1 MTVCRDGAQLGKV
14 SAGRYRRSWAVGLL
28 LLMQNALAQ
37 ETLSLQF
44 QDIEVR
50 RALQILAA
58 KTDQNIVIS
67 DSVAGR
73 LSVNLQKVSWRQAL
87 DLVMHAHDLAEQRI
101 GEVLLIAPA
110 AQIAAAKQA
119 QLQQLKDLQQL
130 EPLRTVLLQV
140 RYAQAKVLAGLMAGK
155 GNRLLTKRGGV
166 TVDER
171 TNTLVVTDVPER
183 LARVRK
189 TLEQIDVPLR
199 QVQIEARIAIVNSGL
214 SEQFGFRWQLGGA
227 AVDADTERAAVEL
240 GGGASATALGVGT
253 LDIRRNGA
261 SAWLDAQLS
270 ALVAEGEAQVLARPG
285 IMTLDNAA
293 ALIESG
299 VEIPY
304 QEVSTSGATSTSFK
318 EAALSLEVVP
328 QITPDDRVIM
338 TLQVKQDTV
347 GQIFNGV
354 PSINTNRMKTRIT
367 VADGQTLVLG
377 GIFQTDFNQSSTRT
391 PLLSS
396 VPIIGRLF
404 RHRIVRDDQQELLVF
419 VTPVIVKASAA
430 KQLATESVASTVFDH
445 ALEP

>member
-1 MTVCRDGAQLGKV
+1 
-14 SAGRYRRSWAVGLL
+14 
-28 LLMQNALAQ
+28 MQNALAQ

-240 GGGASATALGVGT
+240 GGERLQRHWEWELWTSDVTEPRLG
-253 LDIRRNGA
+253 
-261 SAWLDAQLS
+261 
-270 ALVAEGEAQVLARPG
+270 
-285 IMTLDNAA
+285 
-293 ALIESG
+293 
-299 VEIPY
+299 
-304 QEVSTSGATSTSFK
+304 
-318 EAALSLEVVP
+318 
-328 QITPDDRVIM
+328 
-338 TLQVKQDTV
+338 
-347 GQIFNGV
+347 
-354 PSINTNRMKTRIT
+354 
-367 VADGQTLVLG
+367 
-377 GIFQTDFNQSSTRT
+377 
-391 PLLSS
+391 
-396 VPIIGRLF
+396 
-404 RHRIVRDDQQELLVF
+404 
-419 VTPVIVKASAA
+419 
-430 KQLATESVASTVFDH
+430 
-445 ALEP
+445 

>member
-1 MTVCRDGAQLGKV
+1 
-14 SAGRYRRSWAVGLL
+14 
-28 LLMQNALAQ
+28 
-37 ETLSLQF
+37 
-44 QDIEVR
+44 
-50 RALQILAA
+50 
-58 KTDQNIVIS
+58 
-67 DSVAGR
+67 
-73 LSVNLQKVSWRQAL
+73 
-87 DLVMHAHDLAEQRI
+87 
-101 GEVLLIAPA
+101 
-110 AQIAAAKQA
+110 
-119 QLQQLKDLQQL
+119 
-130 EPLRTVLLQV
+130 
-140 RYAQAKVLAGLMAGK
+140 
-155 GNRLLTKRGGV
+155 
-166 TVDER
+166 
-171 TNTLVVTDVPER
+171 
-183 LARVRK
+183 
-189 TLEQIDVPLR
+189 
-199 QVQIEARIAIVNSGL
+199 
-214 SEQFGFRWQLGGA
+214 
-227 AVDADTERAAVEL
+227 
-240 GGGASATALGVGT
+240 VGT

-338 TLQVKQDTV
+338 TLRVKQDTV

-377 GIFQTDFNQSSTRT
+377 GIFQTDFNQSTTRT